1 MQCGRLAATPLLL
14 CLLLQAINAS
24 AGPQSAL
31 LAEAEVTTAS
41 GSKGVMV
48 RPIGDGPYPGV
59 LHLHG
64 AGDTAASNVEALRIF
79 ARAGY
84 VALDVDY
91 RGIGTGSI
99 DIQDIYK
106 SLEFLNASRYVRR
119 DVIGLNGYSLG
130 GRMALRVAAQR
141 RVLAVSTIAAR
152 SSSGSTPTVLAQA
165 ERLTVPILL
174 QHGTEDSVVP
184 YADAVLL
191 EKKLRALRRPVELIS
206 YPGADHGDLPW
217 RQVYDRVLAFFRTTL
232 R

>member
-1 MQCGRLAATPLLL
+1 M
-14 CLLLQAINAS
+14 
-24 AGPQSAL
+24 
-31 LAEAEVTTAS
+31 TTTT

-48 RPIGDGPYPGV
+48 RPIGDGPFPAV

-64 AGDTAASNVEALRIF
+64 SGDTAAANVEALRIF

-91 RGIGTGSI
+91 RGVGSGSI

-106 SLEFLNASRYVRR
+106 SLEFLNASRHVRQGA
-119 DVIGLNGYSLG
+119 IGLNGFSLG
-130 GRMALRVAAQR
+130 GRLALRIATQR
-141 RVLAVSTIAAR
+141 RVLAVSAIAAR
-152 SSSGSTPTVLAQA
+152 TTSGSTPTVLAQA

-184 YADAVLL
+184 YGDAVVL
-191 EKKLRALRRPVELIS
+191 EKKLRALGRPVELIS
-206 YPGADHGDLPW
+206 YPGVDHGNLPW
-217 RQVYDRVLAFFRTTL
+217 PQVYARVLEFFRTTL